1 MFREIPPDT
10 RRWSIDAAQI
20 YEALIEARQIRR
32 EKFNGSVR
40 FAPRNGVD
48 YLLRKVRQREKSLG
62 RRSPETETIYEQF
75 VSGRKRNQ
83 DMIDGLDARL
93 EKMAPVVRAYGL
105 GRVPVIAAR
114 LLRRMESLGLLGGAL
129 HVIGTNAIFA
139 YEAKTGVH
147 FGTELMATEDMD
159 LLFDTRRRL
168 SVSASADVNFL
179 GILQSVDSTFAMRQ
193 SGSFRAVNAAGYHV
207 DLIRSMPAD
216 VMRDKSHG
224 FVARERQDPS
234 SDMEAIQ
241 IAGLAWLE
249 NAPKFEAVAMAE
261 DGFPVRIQTVDP
273 RIFAAHKLWLSEQPD
288 RDPLKRRRDRAQ
300 AMAVHDLASRYL
312 ALGFDDPVVAKM
324 PKPLARLA
332 IEQWGGHLPSEG
344 RKEGGYVRAGI
355 MDRAHGPGPDG
366 RKDAFDGLAVRRCT
380 RCPAGRDRRR
390 AGFAVSGHVFD
401 RLGSFAAVF
410 SSRSAGQPIAASAAA
425 RPGDIRNSA
434 SSFFIAGWT
443 DLDSLFN
450 TLTLVCH
457 RRRRRRVPGR
467 NSSIAFRKPGAQSPG
482 PASSG
487 RAAVRASSARSR
499 EPRAESRS
507 TASCPPGSPRPAPA
521 CIRHCPPSAPGDG
534 RRRPGH
540 GNGRG
545 PGGRAFASARV
556 RPAIPDRRF

>member
-1 MFREIPPDT
+1 MFREIPTDT

-62 RRSPETETIYEQF
+62 RRSPGTETIYEQF

-139 YEAKTGVH
+139 YEAKAGVH

-216 VMRDKSHG
+216 VMRDKSRG

-249 NAPKFEAVAMAE
+249 NAPKFKAVAMAE

-332 IEQWGGHLPSEG
+332 IEQWGGHLTSEG
-344 RKEGGYVRAGI
+344 RKA
-355 MDRAHGPGPDG
+355 
-366 RKDAFDGLAVRRCT
+366 
-380 RCPAGRDRRR
+380 
-390 AGFAVSGHVFD
+390 
-401 RLGSFAAVF
+401 
-410 SSRSAGQPIAASAAA
+410 
-425 RPGDIRNSA
+425 DI
-434 SSFFIAGWT
+434 
-443 DLDSLFN
+443 
-450 TLTLVCH
+450 
-457 RRRRRRVPGR
+457 
-467 NSSIAFRKPGAQSPG
+467 
-482 PASSG
+482 
-487 RAAVRASSARSR
+487 
-499 EPRAESRS
+499 
-507 TASCPPGSPRPAPA
+507 
-521 CIRHCPPSAPGDG
+521 
-534 RRRPGH
+534 
-540 GNGRG
+540 
-545 PGGRAFASARV
+545 
-556 RPAIPDRRF
+556 